1 VRRGKIDV
9 MRFRLG
15 MLAGA
20 AIGYVLGARA
30 GRERYEQIK
39 RGSVRLGRHPA
50 VRQLAGQATAVTDL
64 ARTGVAG
71 GLRLGSEKLRDAAD
85 GTVTVQPSSGAV

>member
-1 VRRGKIDV
+1 MK
-9 MRFRLG
+9 FRLG
-15 MLAGA
+15 MVVGA
-20 AIGYVLGARA
+20 AIGYVLGSRA

-39 RGSVRLGRHPA
+39 RGFARLRHHPA
-50 VRQLAGQATAVTDL
+50 IRQLAGQATAVTDL

-85 GTVTVQPSSGAV
+85 GTVTVTASTETG